1 MSSVGNAESV
11 LVETIRQVGISNYSL
26 IARLTGLNVETV
38 RYKVNKQLGRL
49 GLGIEVNIDYGQ
61 IGFSTHIL
69 HIKPNPSSTKSWQD
83 VLPYLAFVARPM
95 GSQDFF
101 CIYSIPF
108 RFRKR
113 YVDLLESMKKDGLI
127 EEFATE
133 DVTWLRYPHLRSESY
148 NFSTGRWVVD
158 WQKIDMKDREE
169 GIQLSPPNTDAKID
183 YIDTKI
189 LRFMQEDPSV
199 NPAQIAKAI
208 KANQRTVRYHYAEHV
223 VKERFILS
231 NNVRWFRPRIEG
243 KLDQLMQLLISFKK
257 LDSNSLAKAKK
268 VCNKI
273 PFTWLETQSV
283 QGDSYYSLL
292 DIPMDYFHET
302 VKYIEARTE
311 SNNSKMI
318 TILDPSKT
326 RRLSFPDEMFDRERG
341 WSLSI
346 SRNDRILPGTTAELA
361 PETNG
366 ANAGNVMREE

>member
-1 MSSVGNAESV
+1 VGNAESV

-69 HIKPNPSSTKSWQD
+69 HVKPNPNSTKSWLD
-83 VLPYLAFVARPM
+83 VLPYLGFVARPM
-95 GSQDFF
+95 GSPNYF
-101 CIYSIPF
+101 CIYSIPY

-113 YVDLLESMKKDGLI
+113 YVDFLESLKKDGLI
-127 EEFATE
+127 EEFSTE
-133 DVTWLRYPHLRSESY
+133 DVSWMRYPHLRSESY
-148 NFSTGRWVVD
+148 NFSTGRWAVD
-158 WQKIDMKDREE
+158 WKKIDMKDREE
-169 GIQLSPPNTDAKID
+169 GIQISPPNTDTRID
-183 YIDTKI
+183 YIDSKI
-189 LRFMQEDPSV
+189 LHFLQEDPAI

-223 VKERFILS
+223 VKGKFILS
-231 NNVRWFRPRIEG
+231 NNVRWFRPVLEG
-243 KLDQLMQLLISFKK
+243 KLDQLMEVLISFKN
-257 LDSNSLAKAKK
+257 LDSDRLAKTKK

-273 PFTWLETQSV
+273 PFTWLETSSS
-283 QGDSYYSLL
+283 DNAYYALL

-302 VKYIEARTE
+302 VKYIESRTE
-311 SNNSKMI
+311 SKDSPQMI

-341 WSLSI
+341 WCLSI
-346 SRNDRILPGTTAELA
+346 SEQERLLNKSPIADNSSKGESSI
-361 PETNG
+361 
-366 ANAGNVMREE
+366 